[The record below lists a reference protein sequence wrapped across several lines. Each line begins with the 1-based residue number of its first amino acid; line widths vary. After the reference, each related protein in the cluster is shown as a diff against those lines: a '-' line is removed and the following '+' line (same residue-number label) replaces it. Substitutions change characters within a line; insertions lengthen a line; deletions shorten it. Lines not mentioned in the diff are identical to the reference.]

1 MWTLFK
7 GSFWFGLVL
16 VMLPVFN
23 AGSGA
28 RLAGAP
34 PVVMADAIDA
44 VTGAYSYLSGLCT
57 EKPDV
62 CEKGSKTVTALGYR
76 AKEGARVAYEY
87 LDTKFTD
94 DGAVLADASADAK
107 PAKPG
112 MITRPLRGADAE
124 LALADSEAAERAVN
138 GGVAAQDMPG
148 LPKPYRPPVTD
159 KVVTG
164 SVPAIVPVPLPRP
177 LN

>member
-7 GSFWFGLVL
+7 GSFWFGMVLVL
-16 VMLPVFN
+16 LPVFN

-34 PVVMADAIDA
+34 PVVMSDAIDA
-44 VTGAYSYLSGLCT
+44 VSGVYSYVSNMCT

-87 LDTKFTD
+87 LDQKFAD
-94 DGAVLADASADAK
+94 DPAKTADASADQK
-107 PAKPG
+107 SAKPG
-112 MITRPLRGADAE
+112 LITKPLRGADAE
-124 LALADSEAAERAVN
+124 LALAGSADAEQAVN
-138 GGVAAQDMPG
+138 GGVAAQPMPG
-148 LPKPYRPPVTD
+148 LPKPYRPPVAD
-159 KVVTG
+159 AVVTG
-164 SVPAIVPVPLPRP
+164 SVPAVVPVPLPRP
-177 LN
+177 VS